1 MSQAEHFDAQ
11 IRLILSDQ
19 QRELREV
26 REDRRAA
33 IRKQAEL
40 DAREIDVLLGIAQ
53 TKAVMCE
60 VTMELTTSDGVI
72 TIEEGR

>member
-1 MSQAEHFDAQ
+1 MSQAEHFDKQ
-11 IRLILSDQ
+11 IRMILSDQ
-19 QRELREV
+19 QQELREV

-53 TKAVMCE
+53 TKAVIAGIAKGE
-60 VTMELTTSDGVI
+60 KENYGVDI
-72 TIEEGR
+72 AK

>member
-26 REDRRAA
+26 REDRRATE
-33 IRKQAEL
+33 RKKTEL
-40 DAREIDVLLGIAQ
+40 DAREIEILVGIAQ
-53 TKAVMCE
+53 TKSVIAE
-60 VTMELTTSDGVI
+60 VENEI
-72 TIEEGR
+72 